1 MAYKLEVQ
9 QEVLDA
15 ITAIANPSWW
25 DSPAAIVIWSGL
37 MTALGAGITYFVNQK
52 LEDRKMQSEVALRK
66 VDLDNARK
74 ESVLVDQ
81 KAALKELSTLSHNVR
96 PTVWTSPDY
105 DAHQAYSD
113 VVLSMFGFLNK
124 LDDYLRNNR
133 YLLSQEV
140 IETLEDVMFICNQC
154 HWNTS
159 LDLDHDVTE
168 TEIESAKSVL
178 EKMSKAEEKL
188 RKQLNIT

>member
-1 MAYKLEVQ
+1 MAYKVEVQ

-37 MTALGAGITYFVNQK
+37 MTALGAGIAYFVNKK
-52 LEDRKMQSEVALRK
+52 LEDRKMESEVKLRQ

-81 KAALKELSTLSHNVR
+81 KAALKELSTLSHNIR

-105 DAHQAYSD
+105 DADQAYTDVIHSMSD
-113 VVLSMFGFLNK
+113 FLNK
-124 LDDYLRNNR
+124 LDDYLRNSR
-133 YLLSQEV
+133 YLLSKEV
-140 IETLEDVMFICNQC
+140 IETLEDVMFICNLC

-159 LDLDHDVTE
+159 LYQDYEVTKS
-168 TEIESAKSVL
+168 EIEQAKSVL
-178 EKMSKAEEKL
+178 DKMLQAEELL
-188 RKQLNIT
+188 RKQLKIT